1 MFQDKLRNDIDT
13 WFYYNRPGFEPSR
26 EFIDNIINNEL
37 KDELVDLETGNM
49 RIILSEY
56 LRLNYGSLA
65 FEIIQEVLGEDE
77 FEEYRNFLDNLIPFV
92 KQGDM
97 EMLVNRVAQRRIIEK
112 YGSELKDLLDNQP
125 LYEEIR
131 EVIREVMKTWKKFDV

>member
-1 MFQDKLRNDIDT
+1 
-13 WFYYNRPGFEPSR
+13 
-26 EFIDNIINNEL
+26 
-37 KDELVDLETGNM
+37 M

-131 EVIREVMKTWKKFDV
+131 EVIREVMKTWNNFNV

>member
-65 FEIIQEVLGEDE
+65 FEIIQEVLGEDK

-131 EVIREVMKTWKKFDV
+131 EVIREVMKTWKEFDV

>member
-1 MFQDKLRNDIDT
+1 MFQDRLRNDIDT

-37 KDELVDLETGNM
+37 KDELIDLETGNM
-49 RIILSEY
+49 RIILNKY

-65 FEIIQEVLGEDE
+65 FEIIQKVLGEDE

-97 EMLVNRVAQRRIIEK
+97 EMLVNRVAKRRIIEK

-131 EVIREVMKTWKKFDV
+131 EVIREVMKTWKDFDV